1 MDHGPFGDQIIL
13 DGSDKAK
20 LLKQG
25 CDRGFFVFLK
35 FFIPFY
41 IFRYWNSRF
50 YLGAVIWFFFL
61 SFAASTISS
70 RAYENECRPDN
81 RECVLTKSGLLIT
94 SSFVSLAAIGV
105 FGFYGGVSAST
116 ARKKLRL
123 DRSEILSLIALNKK

>member
-1 MDHGPFGDQIIL
+1 MDQVPLGNQIIL
-13 DGSDKAK
+13 DRSAKSK

-41 IFRYWNSRF
+41 VFRYWNSRF

-70 RAYENECRPDN
+70 KAYEDECRPDN

-94 SSFVSLAAIGV
+94 SAFVSFAAIGV
-105 FGFYGGVSAST
+105 FGFYGGVSASR
-116 ARKKLRL
+116 ARKVLKL
-123 DRSEILSLIALNKK
+123 DRSQILSLIALSKQ